1 MNEKIYY
8 ESIGFKPIQ
17 EKYKIKAY
25 NMKIYDSTSMK
36 MKNEKYSMGV

>member
-1 MNEKIYY
+1 MRTY
-8 ESIGFKPIQ
+8 

-25 NMKIYDSTSMK
+25 NMKLYDSTSMK

>member
-1 MNEKIYY
+1 MTAY
-8 ESIGFKPIQ
+8 

-25 NMKIYDSTSMK
+25 NMKVYDSTSMK